1 MMTIVT
7 HVSIAPGQEPAW
19 DAAWRRRVDSAQ
31 QAQGWIA
38 AQLCIPADSINQRVV
53 IGTWETRADWEAW
66 HASDEFQKTRKEME
80 PIETETRSEWW
91 HEVLVEEHR

>member
-7 HVSIAPGQEPAW
+7 HVAIEPGQEPAW
-19 DAAWRRRVDSAQ
+19 DAVWRRRLESAKKQ
-31 QAQGWIA
+31 KGWIA
-38 AQLCIPADSINQRVV
+38 AQLGIPADSINERVI

-66 HASDEFQKTRKEME
+66 HASDEFEKTRKEMGHT
-80 PIETETRSEWW
+80 ETETRSEWW